1 MSAIEVILGDF
12 ERGIVRIRYSAAG
25 RAYLRLVAIDGP
37 TEDIFLAADI
47 AACEESGDGRY
58 GELMDRWLARE
69 GVDASG
75 RGSGFRQERV
85 FIVVLKDNR
94 KLVCRSTLDTIAAL
108 RAACGSPPRP
118 TRLAAPPPVRSRNPI
133 SRWLAPKT

>member
-1 MSAIEVILGDF
+1 MSAIEILLGEF

-37 TEDIFLAADI
+37 TEDIFLASDI

-58 GELMDRWLARE
+58 GDLMDRWVARE
-69 GVDASG
+69 GIDPLG
-75 RGSGFRQERV
+75 RGSGFRQERL

-94 KLVCRSTLDTIAAL
+94 KLVGRSTLDTIAAL
-108 RAACGSPPRP
+108 RAACGAPPRP
-118 TRLAAPPPVRSRNPI
+118 TGLPAPPAVRSRNPI
-133 SRWLAPKT
+133 SRWLSLKA